1 MKKVLAMS
9 SVLLGV
15 VFLAGCGQQPVSQTR
30 PTTPAPVAQTP
41 TQPVAT
47 QPAQQPVA
55 SNPAENKIVYTNNEY
70 KFKIALPEAY
80 KEYRIE
86 EIIDKDA
93 ENAKDA
99 SVARSIKE
107 WVINIKTT
115 AKEFAPEYYEA
126 SFIIAVQKADI
137 WDKTPDCAGL
147 LPIDICYNK
156 EYMLGKK
163 DNFVFYLVPSQ
174 DRSEYGQKVL
184 EDFVFSQKI
193 KQNFQ
198 LF

>member
-80 KEYRIE
+80 KDYKALEEKTDKNTSVQFGIKSWRID
-86 EIIDKDA
+86 I
-93 ENAKDA
+93 
-99 SVARSIKE
+99 R
-107 WVINIKTT
+107 TT
-115 AKEFAPEYYEA
+115 AKEFAPEYYEP
-126 SFIIAVQKADI
+126 SFSIAVQKADI

-147 LPIDICYNK
+147 LPTAICFNK
-156 EYMLGKK
+156 EYLLGKK
-163 DNFVFYLVPSQ
+163 DGIVFYVIPSQ
-174 DRSEYGQKVL
+174 ERSDVGQKIL